1 MLYLSRITSLFDYG
15 AIFLMVVTIIVFLVP
30 ILILFPPVPVDHS
43 DALRQTHSKLGR
55 PQRESHLRSQY
66 DARHKP
72 QAGRTPKIE
81 SLYIYP
87 IKSCRGIELDRAK
100 VLPTGL
106 EHDRL
111 YTFAQLKPKSTSAV
125 TEPGAQ
131 RDSSSAWEFLTLRQL
146 PLLANVK
153 VDIWLPD
160 AGKKSRL
167 LGSLQGGF
175 VAVRFPWQERG
186 FLGLVQLLVAKLSRG
201 WSAVPE
207 KEFILPLEFPS
218 KQEIDAR
225 GYKFANVKVWVDA
238 PYALDMSNELPAELA
253 TYLGVKHSL
262 GIFRSDPSARR
273 KVFRTAP
280 RNEMSGHEAEIDFH
294 DAFPVHLLNLTSIR
308 ALESKIQKDRFIDRI
323 DVRRFRGNIIVSC
336 LKEYDEDDW
345 KSVKF
350 KHPGRSETVSG
361 FDVSCRTVRCKLPN
375 VDPATGI
382 RHIVEPDRALRK
394 YRDIDAGAPKMGC
407 LGMQLLPTFPTNSNL
422 EQMESVLEVG
432 MEVDVLERGSH
443 LYVKQSA
450 R

>member
-72 QAGRTPKIE
+72 QAGKTPKIE

-125 TEPGAQ
+125 TEP
-131 RDSSSAWEFLTLRQL
+131 
-146 PLLANVK
+146 

-350 KHPGRSETVSG
+350 KHPGRSETVSR

-407 LGMQLLPTFPTNSNL
+407 LGMQLLPTFPTSSNL